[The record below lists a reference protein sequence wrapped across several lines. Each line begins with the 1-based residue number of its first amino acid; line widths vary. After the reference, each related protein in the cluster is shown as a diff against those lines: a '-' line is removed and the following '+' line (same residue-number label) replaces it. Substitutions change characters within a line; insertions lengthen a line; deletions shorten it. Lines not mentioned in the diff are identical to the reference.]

1 MSYLLFLVLLST
13 LMGWVCLQRRTDNSI
28 KNHWNISLRKTL
40 GVYSTRNILAIPRLI
55 GLDDLWINR
64 RRLLLSAILI

>member
-1 MSYLLFLVLLST
+1 MSHLLFLVLLRT

-40 GVYSTRNILAIPRLI
+40 DVYSTRNILAIPRLI
-55 GLDDLWINR
+55 GLNDLRINR